1 MSKEEDRFKHSK
13 RIYQKETKIH
23 KQEVIAKTFGIPV
36 KEPHK
41 FNKHHAMNC
50 GNPNCVMCANP
61 RKTFGELTYQEQ
73 KLYQHD
79 KEIEL

>member
-23 KQEVIAKTFGIPV
+23 KQE
-36 KEPHK
+36 PHK
-41 FNKHHAMNC
+41 FNKHHAMAC

-61 RKTFGELTYQEQ
+61 RKTFGELTFQEQ

-79 KEIEL
+79 KEIEQ